1 MASPVPPPSADPSL
15 SIVIPVHKVQGYLRQ
30 CLDSVLDSDLP
41 DVEIVAVDDASPDG
55 CGAILDEFAERD
67 PRVHVL
73 HLDENVGLGE
83 ARNIGLG
90 LATGEYVWFFDS
102 DDYAAEG
109 AVRAVHDRLSQTR
122 PDVLVLGHVREQWD
136 GGRTPTPQQRFEG
149 APDVFTCAERP
160 SVLGLLMTTWNKV
173 IRREYLLGLGLRF
186 SRGYYEDVHLTFPA
200 LMEAGR
206 LSLLQRVCY
215 VYRQRRGGAITT
227 SASRRHFDAFPQY
240 ERLFAFMD
248 EHDETDPFRSVMFDR
263 VIGHALLVM
272 ERDRVLPEDRAEFF
286 GRLSALYKRHRPA
299 DHRPPPGRLMKIK
312 HRLLAND
319 AYRRYRFVLF
329 LASARRWALA
339 RLGSAKRLARRG
351 LRYGRRRAFRLYYRA
366 QLLAPIDEHLAVY
379 GAYWFRGV
387 ACNPKAIY
395 DKAHD
400 IAPDI
405 HGVWVLTRDNANS
418 VPDGIDY
425 VIQGTLAY
433 QRLMARAKYF
443 VNNVNFP
450 NNLIK
455 RPGQIHLMTQ
465 HGTPLKKMGLDQLDF
480 PVGAQEMDF
489 HKLITRSDRWD
500 YLISSNPLSTQAWER
515 GYPCHYQ
522 MLEIGYPRNDR
533 LVHTTPEERHTL
545 REQLGIPQDKTAILY
560 APTHREYRDTY
571 QPMFDIGR
579 FTRELGDHYVLL
591 IRAHYFYTPEKQDWD
606 PQHVIDVSD
615 HPSVEDLC
623 IASDALLTDYS
634 SVMFD
639 YALLDG
645 RPIVILANDWDTYRL
660 TRGVNLDITAHPPG
674 ILTRTEDELL
684 DAFRHRTPWAD
695 TTAKARDA
703 FRTRHCPWDDGH
715 AAERAVRRVLHES
728 RRSSSIRRRR
738 PEAGAHARVRLSSPG
753 WWGGRGSR

>member
-1 MASPVPPPSADPSL
+1 ML
-15 SIVIPVHKVQGYLRQ
+15 SIIVPVHKVQGFLPQ
-30 CLDSVLDSDLP
+30 CLESLLDPSLT
-41 DVEIVAVDDASPDG
+41 DVEIVAVDDASPDN
-55 CGAILDEFAERD
+55 CGAVLDEFAERD
-67 PRVHVL
+67 PSIHVL
-73 HLDENVGLGE
+73 HLASNVGLGE

-90 LATGEYVWFFDS
+90 MATGEYVWFFDS
-102 DDYAAEG
+102 DDYATDG
-109 AVRAVHDRLSQTR
+109 AIRAIRGRLKDTW
-122 PDVLVLGHVREQWD
+122 PDVLVVDHVREHWD
-136 GGRTPTPQQRFEG
+136 GRRTGTAQHRFEG

-160 SVLGLLMTTWNKV
+160 SVLGTMMTTWSKV
-173 IRREYLLGLGLRF
+173 IRREYLLDLGLYF
-186 SRGYYEDVHLTFPA
+186 SRGYYEDINLTFPV
-200 LMEAGR
+200 LMMAER
-206 LSLLQRVCY
+206 ISLLHRVCY
-215 VYRQRRGGAITT
+215 VYRQRRSGAITK
-227 SASRRHFDAFPQY
+227 SSSRRHFAAVPQY
-240 ERLFAFMD
+240 ERVFSFMA
-248 EHDETDPFRSVMFDR
+248 EHGGTDPFRSVMFDR
-263 VIGHALLVM
+263 LIGHALVIL
-272 ERDRVLPEDRAEFF
+272 EQDRILPRDRADFF
-286 GRLSALYKRHRPA
+286 GQLSSLYRRHRPV
-299 DHRPPPGRLMKIK
+299 DHQPPGGRLMKIK
-312 HRLLAND
+312 YRLIANND
-319 AYRRYRFVLF
+319 RRRYELVLR
-329 LASARRWALA
+329 LAAARRWARRRFA
-339 RLGSAKRLARRG
+339 SAKRLARRG
-351 LRYGRRRAFRLYYRA
+351 LRYGRRRALRLYYRT
-366 QLLAPIDEHLAVY
+366 QFLRPIDEHLAVY

-395 DKAHD
+395 DKARE

-405 HGVWVLTRDNANS
+405 HGVWVITRDNVKA

-433 QRLMARAKYF
+433 QRLMARAKFF

-455 RPGQIHLMTQ
+455 RPGQVHLMTQ

-515 GYPCHYQ
+515 GYPCHYE

-533 LVHTTPEERHTL
+533 LVHTTPAERHTL

-560 APTHREYRDTY
+560 APTHREYRDSY
-571 QPMFDIGR
+571 RPMFDIGR

-591 IRAHYFYTPEKQDWD
+591 VRAHYFYTPEKQDWD

-615 HPSVEDLC
+615 HPSIEDLS

-639 YALLDG
+639 YALLDD

-715 AAERAVRRVLHES
+715 AAERAVRRVFLNQP
-728 RRSSSIRRRR
+728 RK
-738 PEAGAHARVRLSSPG
+738 P
-753 WWGGRGSR
+753 